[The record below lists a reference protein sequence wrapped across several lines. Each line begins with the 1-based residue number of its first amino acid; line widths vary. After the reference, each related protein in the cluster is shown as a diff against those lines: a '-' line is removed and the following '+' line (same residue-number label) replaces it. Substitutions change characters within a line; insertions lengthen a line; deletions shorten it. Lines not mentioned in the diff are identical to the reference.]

1 MDPDTLRRLHYA
13 AAIACGVFAALVV
26 HILLTVFGLGLD
38 AVLRDAAT
46 GSKQQ
51 FVSAMAW
58 WAIGGAA
65 FAGGWAAGA
74 YLIAAARER
83 EFIYRLAQR
92 FLIGL
97 VFVAATIG
105 GIMSKTGNLG
115 GTVDVIAGLAALGL
129 VLRRAARLPQRRT
142 ALAADGPSPVPASLP
157 CVVHPD
163 IRAILSIT
171 KDWNQPAGGDTQFH
185 GRTNQCTTAQGLQ
198 PCWQRPHSPMH
209 PHPLRRNHVKT

>member
-1 MDPDTLRRLHYA
+1 M
-13 AAIACGVFAALVV
+13 

-46 GSKQQ
+46 GSKQ

-65 FAGGWAAGA
+65 LREAAGA

-129 VLRRAARLPQRRT
+129 GLICAFCGARLAYLNAEQ
-142 ALAADGPSPVPASLP
+142 L
-157 CVVHPD
+157 
-163 IRAILSIT
+163 
-171 KDWNQPAGGDTQFH
+171 
-185 GRTNQCTTAQGLQ
+185 
-198 PCWQRPHSPMH
+198 
-209 PHPLRRNHVKT
+209 